1 MKKTKTFAR
10 AICAAMLM
18 SSSVSAV
25 FAAREDVGTSAAAF
39 LKIGPGARP
48 AAMAE
53 AQTAVSDDVNSI
65 FHNPSGLAAVG
76 GFEFTAQYGMHFQS
90 IAYNVLGVAYPV
102 GKVGTFG
109 IGVINLAVNAIER
122 RTQDE
127 AVAEGDFAAGD
138 YAYVLSYGRKIC
150 ERVSAG
156 ANVKYLYSTIDDK
169 SASAVAADAGII
181 ARPVDGSPL
190 SVGAAAQNLGG
201 EMKFDTVG
209 DPLPAVYKLGI
220 GYRFLNDDLLTAVDV
235 AWPRDNAA
243 RVSAGLEYFRRIDGN
258 FAGSLRAGY
267 KSVTDE
273 KLEGRAGLSAGAGV
287 VFRQFKFDFAWVPY
301 GLLGDSFRYA
311 LSVKF

>member
-1 MKKTKTFAR
+1 
-10 AICAAMLM
+10 
-18 SSSVSAV
+18 
-25 FAAREDVGTSAAAF
+25 
-39 LKIGPGARP
+39 
-48 AAMAE
+48 MAE

-65 FHNPSGLAAVG
+65 FHNPAGLAAVG

-109 IGVINLAVNAIER
+109 IGVVNLAVNAIER
-122 RTQDE
+122 RTQD
-127 AVAEGDFAAGD
+127 AALAEGDFAAGD

-156 ANVKYLYSTIDDK
+156 ANVKYLYSTIDDR

-181 ARPVDGSPL
+181 ARPIDGSPL
-190 SVGAAAQNLGG
+190 SVGVAAQNLGG
-201 EMKFDTVG
+201 EMKFDALG
-209 DPLPAVYKLGI
+209 DPLPAVYKLGL
-220 GYRFLNDDLLTAVDV
+220 GYRFSGYSDPGYGFLVAIDV
-235 AWPRDNAA
+235 AAPRDNAT
-243 RVSAGLEYFRRIDGN
+243 RFSAGMEYSRKIDHN
-258 FAGSLRAGY
+258 FSAAVRYGY
-267 KSVTDE
+267 KTVSDE
-273 KLEGRAGLSAGAGV
+273 KLDGLAGLSAGAGV